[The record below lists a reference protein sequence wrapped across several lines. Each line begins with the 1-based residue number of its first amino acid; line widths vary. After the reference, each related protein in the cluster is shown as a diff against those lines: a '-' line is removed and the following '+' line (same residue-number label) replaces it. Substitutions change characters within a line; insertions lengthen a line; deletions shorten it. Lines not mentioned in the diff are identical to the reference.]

1 METIFIALSNM
12 SGIACA
18 SDRDHTI
25 YQLSKNVPL
34 ALAVRPTS
42 PIPWDGIIDVA
53 VISKN
58 DGFTW
63 LNRKSWYHHKDVG
76 GRYGK
81 LGV

>member
-12 SGIACA
+12 SGVACA
-18 SDRDHTI
+18 SDRDHI
-25 YQLSKNVPL
+25 LYQINK
-34 ALAVRPTS
+34 T
-42 PIPWDGIIDVA
+42 
-53 VISKN
+53 

-76 GRYGK
+76 GQYVK

>member
-1 METIFIALSNM
+1 MKPICIALTNM

-18 SDRDHTI
+18 SDRDHTL
-25 YQLSKNVPL
+25 YQICK
-34 ALAVRPTS
+34 T
-42 PIPWDGIIDVA
+42 
-53 VISKN
+53 